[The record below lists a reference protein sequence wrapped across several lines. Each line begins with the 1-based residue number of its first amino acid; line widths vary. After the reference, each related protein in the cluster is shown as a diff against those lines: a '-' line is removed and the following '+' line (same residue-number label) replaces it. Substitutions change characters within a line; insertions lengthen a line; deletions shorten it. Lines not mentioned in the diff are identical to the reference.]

1 MGAKCKLKNFK
12 SRISFVSFCEGK
24 VHFLQKNIAPISFPF
39 KKHPPFQV
47 VLAIVFTVEATLKNV
62 YDDDD
67 DAYGPGLV
75 RST

>member
-1 MGAKCKLKNFK
+1 VRERSTFYK
-12 SRISFVSFCEGK
+12 
-24 VHFLQKNIAPISFPF
+24 KNIAPISFPF
-39 KKHPPFQV
+39 KKHPPPFQV